1 MVTMKVNGRRILD
14 PWLYGDIRNLHLS
27 YSVFYDMADG
37 MQAVTMPFTTLWGY
51 DTDADRVG
59 IYVFYVVFF
68 TNNLV
73 VTNKQCIFAAEMLHS
88 AI

>member
-1 MVTMKVNGRRILD
+1 
-14 PWLYGDIRNLHLS
+14 
-27 YSVFYDMADG
+27 MADG
-37 MQAVTMPFTTLWGY
+37 MQTVTMPFTTLWGY

-59 IYVFYVVFF
+59 NYVFYVVFF

-73 VTNKQCIFAAEMLHS
+73 VTKKQRIFAAEMLQS